1 MRKTHSNVNLL
12 KGKNLSLQ
20 ELTKLN
26 SMLDHEQNRA
36 SYISKEMVSMYL
48 VSKTRSRYLRKMR
61 RLLTKISSRLVSRG
75 SLWPIDMR
83 SRNKNV

>member
-36 SYISKEMVSMYL
+36 SYISKEMVLMYL
-48 VSKTRSRYLRKMR
+48 CSKTRSRYQRKMR
-61 RLLTKISSRLVSRG
+61 RLSTKISGRLVSRG
-75 SLWPIDMR
+75 SLWQTGMR
-83 SRNKNV
+83 SRNRSV